1 MIASPQLLSYYLAL
15 TTYQPFEVPIYNDLA
30 NQRYNISVAFGTPPQ
45 TYSLL
50 FDTAST
56 DVWVPKLNS
65 SGCTPAC
72 PANFSYDPTA
82 SSTLV
87 ETGVPF
93 DARYGLTPDVAVKGL
108 YYNDSISIGDLPALK
123 NATFAVGDI
132 PKPLYTQGTR
142 GIFGIGTRSSES
154 WYQSP
159 DSPYWQDYG
168 KTYMP
173 LWERLALQSPSAKRQ
188 FSVWLNAPD
197 TKSGTVDFGGEDR
210 SKYQGQLIGI
220 PLNLDSGTGDPAGWS
235 IDLTSVV
242 RTNIDEKGREK
253 MTRLTER
260 EYSVDFT
267 VDSGSP
273 NMYVPT
279 ELYESIVE
287 GLDATEV
294 INSAPYVPCSL
305 RSAKSGYLDFGFDP
319 GTGHQDAIIRVP
331 YSDIIYSPGLPVTVP
346 PVDDRHGER
355 LCYFGVV
362 PNDGPVRLLGA
373 TFLRRAYV
381 VFDAEVKE
389 LRMAQA
395 IWSH

>member
-1 MIASPQLLSYYLAL
+1 M
-15 TTYQPFEVPIYNDLA
+15 
-30 NQRYNISVAFGTPPQ
+30 
-45 TYSLL
+45 
-50 FDTAST
+50 
-56 DVWVPKLNS
+56 K
-65 SGCTPAC
+65 
-72 PANFSYDPTA
+72 
-82 SSTLV
+82 
-87 ETGVPF
+87 
-93 DARYGLTPDVAVKGL
+93 
-108 YYNDSISIGDLPALK
+108 
-123 NATFAVGDI
+123 
-132 PKPLYTQGTR
+132 
-142 GIFGIGTRSSES
+142 
-154 WYQSP
+154 
-159 DSPYWQDYG
+159 
-168 KTYMP
+168 
-173 LWERLALQSPSAKRQ
+173 
-188 FSVWLNAPD
+188 
-197 TKSGTVDFGGEDR
+197 FGGEDR
-210 SKYQGQLIGI
+210 SKYQSQLIGI
-220 PLNLDSGTGDPAGWS
+220 PLNLDSETGDPAGWS
-235 IDLTSVV
+235 INLTSVV

-294 INSAPYVPCSL
+294 INGAPYVPCSL

-373 TFLRRAYV
+373 TFLRRAYI

-395 IWSH
+395 TWSH

>member
-15 TTYQPFEVPIYNDLA
+15 TTHRPFEVPIYNDLA
-30 NQRYNISVAFGTPPQ
+30 NQRYNISVAFGTPQQ

-50 FDTAST
+50 FDTGST
-56 DVWVPKLNS
+56 DVWVPKSNS

-72 PANFSYDPTA
+72 PVNFSFDPTT

-87 ETGVPF
+87 ETDVPF
-93 DARYGLTPDVAVKGL
+93 DARYGLTPDLAAKGL
-108 YYNDSISIGDLPALK
+108 YYNDTISIGDLPALK

-142 GIFGIGTRSSES
+142 GIFGVGTRSSES

-159 DSPYWQDYG
+159 DSPYWQDYD

-173 LWERLALQSPSAKRQ
+173 LWERLALKSPSAKRQ
-188 FSVWLNAPD
+188 FSVWLNAQD
-197 TKSGTVDFGGEDR
+197 AKSGTVNFGGVDR
-210 SKYQGQLIGI
+210 SKYQGRLIGI
-220 PLNLDSGTGDPAGWS
+220 PLNLNSGTEDPTGWNVN
-235 IDLTSVV
+235 LTSLV
-242 RTNIDEKGREK
+242 RTSIDEKGKEK
-253 MTRLTER
+253 RTLLTKQ

-287 GLDATEV
+287 DLNATE
-294 INSAPYVPCSL
+294 IMNGAPYVPCSL
-305 RSAKSGYLDFGFDP
+305 RSAKSGYLDFGFNP

-331 YSDIIYSPGLPVTVP
+331 YSDIIYPPGMPVTVP
-346 PVDDRHGER
+346 PVDDRYGEK

-373 TFLRRAYV
+373 TFMRCAYV
-381 VFDAEVKE
+381 VFDAEEKE